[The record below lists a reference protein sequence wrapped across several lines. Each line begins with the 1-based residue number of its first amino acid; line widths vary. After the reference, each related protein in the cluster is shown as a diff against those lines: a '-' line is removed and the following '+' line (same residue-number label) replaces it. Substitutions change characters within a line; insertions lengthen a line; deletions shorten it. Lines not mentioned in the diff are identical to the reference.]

1 MLDELFLVNG
11 ELNIRDWIPWIAF
24 LDLQGYVK
32 RMKVVRDKFDYV
44 LEKHRVGR
52 DADDFVD
59 MLLKLADDPE
69 IEVKLSTDM
78 IKGIVQVS
86 VFMSYDSYV
95 SYGHI

>member
-1 MLDELFLVNG
+1 M
-11 ELNIRDWIPWIAF
+11 
-24 LDLQGYVK
+24 K
-32 RMKVVRDKFDYV
+32 RMKLVRDKFDYV

-86 VFMSYDSYV
+86 VFMGYDSYV